1 MREPAAAER
10 GQRLSADEQASLE
23 ALRDKS
29 EGAEMIC
36 IVRPLADPQAKSE
49 IIVLDRV
56 SSDFMK
62 RLADER
68 EAQPARQLTSL
79 EIPRSQSETPRQ
91 PVVSTRPVVGR
102 HS

>member
-1 MREPAAAER
+1 MDGG
-10 GQRLSADEQASLE
+10 GQRLTASEQASLE
-23 ALRDKS
+23 ALRDKA

-56 SSDFMK
+56 SPDFMK

-79 EIPRSQSETPRQ
+79 EIPRTQSETPRK
-91 PVVSTRPVVGR
+91 PVFQLDPWWADVFDR
-102 HS
+102 